1 MTPFHCQ
8 TPDHSPFKPID
19 FNDKETAESGSS
31 MIGVSQDASA
41 HEIFSSTE
49 VALYLKRKEEG
60 YDIKTDHRYNYWHSL
75 QSETPPG
82 PSPTAELT
90 YHSAVSKV
98 IGTIHPVII
107 NPKVNPKSCARVVT
121 SEECRKEIME
131 KEEKKKEALRLKEER
146 KDERIKKQEERQ

>member
-1 MTPFHCQ
+1 M
-8 TPDHSPFKPID
+8 
-19 FNDKETAESGSS
+19 
-31 MIGVSQDASA
+31 
-41 HEIFSSTE
+41 
-49 VALYLKRKEEG
+49 
-60 YDIKTDHRYNYWHSL
+60 

-107 NPKVNPKSCARVVT
+107 NPKVNPKSSARVVT

-146 KDERIKKQEERQ
+146 KAEQLRNRRRDKSYKKKRKKNKMRRKKLVRHYACQLTLRFFANIQRLQILKGEVLKQVLVQKQV